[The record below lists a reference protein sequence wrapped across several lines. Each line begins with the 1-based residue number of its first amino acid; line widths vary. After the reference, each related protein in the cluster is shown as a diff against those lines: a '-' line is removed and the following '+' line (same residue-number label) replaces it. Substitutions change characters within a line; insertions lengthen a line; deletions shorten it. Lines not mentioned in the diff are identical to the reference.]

1 MDTPPQKQFSG
12 QAFDFIDVFTTP
24 ACVINGELQVVV
36 FNKPFSNCHHLN
48 PEKTPPISLDQLYSI
63 DNDIK
68 QKLKSFF
75 NASVKENTF
84 RFSARAS
91 NHHEPDSTGKN
102 DLLLQRLDGPKHHV
116 LLSVLDIPA
125 RKSGLRPDVS
135 EKHLFRLLL
144 NELPD
149 AIYFKDL
156 QGRFF
161 LTNRLH
167 VKKMGFKRV
176 DDFIGKT
183 DFDLFTEEHARQ
195 AYNDEQEVILTGKS
209 ISKEEKETHHD
220 GSVTYAST
228 SKMPLKNEWGTVIGT
243 FGISKDITA
252 IKNAEIELR
261 KARALL
267 QEANDAKDKFFSI
280 LAHDLKNP
288 FNSLIGLSDLLI
300 EDYNNFSEKEILD
313 MLHRIR
319 QTSEITYS
327 LLENLLDWSRMQSGA
342 IIFSPEF
349 VNLSELIDDIIDLN
363 LSHAYS
369 KNISLENRTPQFLM
383 LEADKNMLRTIFRN
397 LISNAVKF
405 TGNGGKVIIS
415 GEVKDDKVVVNV
427 KDSGIGMDGP
437 TLEKLFKIS
446 EKVKTYGTN
455 EESGT
460 GLGLVIVREFVE
472 KHHGNIAVQSL
483 QGKGSE
489 FTVVFPMKNNQE
501 KAV

>member
-1 MDTPPQKQFSG
+1 MSKIPKSNFSEPE
-12 QAFDFIDVFTTP
+12 FDFVDVFTLP
-24 ACVINGELQVVV
+24 VCI
-36 FNKPFSNCHHLN
+36 FNSEWAVQRFNRPFSV
-48 PEKTPPISLDQLYSI
+48 
-63 DNDIK
+63 
-68 QKLKSFF
+68 FF
-75 NASVKENTF
+75 NLVSEYSRPQPLDDFFVIEA
-84 RFSARAS
+84 
-91 NHHEPDSTGKN
+91 TGR
-102 DLLLQRLDGPKHHV
+102 DLLSSITDSASGVNSIRFFALAKGVKKSNSEVKTDLLVQRIELSKNHFLLTVVEHQSRRKALQPE
-116 LLSVLDIPA
+116 
-125 RKSGLRPDVS
+125 VS

-167 VKKMGFKRV
+167 VKKLGLKSV
-176 DDFIGKT
+176 DEFIGKT
-183 DFDLFTEEHARQ
+183 DFDLFTDEHARQ
-195 AYNDEQEVILTGKS
+195 AYSDEQEIILTGKS

-228 SKMPLKNEWGTVIGT
+228 SKMPLKNEWGSVIGT

-261 KARALL
+261 KARTLL
-267 QEANDAKDKFFSI
+267 QEVNDAKDKFFSI

-300 EDYNNFSEKEILD
+300 EDYHDFSEDEIMD

-342 IIFSPEF
+342 ITFSAEF
-349 VNLSELIDDIIDLN
+349 VNLSELIADIIDLN
-363 LSHAYS
+363 QSHAYS
-369 KNISLENRTPQFLM
+369 KNISLENHTPQFLM

-397 LISNAVKF
+397 LVSNAIKF
-405 TGNGGKVIIS
+405 TENGGKVMVS
-415 GEVKDDKVVVNV
+415 GEVKDGKVAVNV
-427 KDSGIGMDGP
+427 KDTGIGMDEE

-446 EKVKTYGTN
+446 ERVKTYGTN

-460 GLGLVIVREFVE
+460 GLGLIIVREFLE
-472 KHHGNIAVQSL
+472 KHHGNITVQSL

-489 FTVVFPMKNNQE
+489 FTVILPMKIQQE
-501 KAV
+501 QIV

>member
-1 MDTPPQKQFSG
+1 MRNNPSTNSPITEYSFIDNLTAPSCIINQQLNIVYTNQSFSG
-12 QAFDFIDVFTTP
+12 LFHLSRGNQQNLFLNQLFRIEDAAKILLDK
-24 ACVINGELQVVV
+24 LQKASAQETL
-36 FNKPFSNCHHLN
+36 FNLVALSKSAASPDKAR
-48 PEKTPPISLDQLYSI
+48 EMSLMI
-63 DNDIK
+63 
-68 QKLKSFF
+68 
-75 NASVKENTF
+75 
-84 RFSARAS
+84 
-91 NHHEPDSTGKN
+91 
-102 DLLLQRLDGPKHHV
+102 QRLITPVNHF
-116 LLSVLDIPA
+116 LLTLHNAQISNFAV
-125 RKSGLRPDVS
+125 RPDVT

-167 VKKMGFKRV
+167 VKKLGFKSV

-195 AYNDEQEVILTGKS
+195 AYNDEQDVIMTGKS

-228 SKMPLKNEWGTVIGT
+228 SKMPLKNEWGNVIGT

-261 KARALL
+261 NARALL

-300 EDYNNFSEKEILD
+300 EDYHSFSEHEILT

-342 IIFSPEF
+342 ITFNPEL
-349 VNLSELIDDIIDLN
+349 VNLSELIVDIFDLN
-363 LSHAYS
+363 QSHAYAKS
-369 KNISLENRTPQFLM
+369 ITLENRLPQNIPLQG
-383 LEADKNMLRTIFRN
+383 DKNMLRTIFRN
-397 LISNAVKF
+397 LVSNAIKF
-405 TGNGGKVIIS
+405 TEMGGSVVVE
-415 GEVKDDKVVVNV
+415 GEIKDESVVVKVKDT
-427 KDSGIGMDGP
+427 GIGMDRD
-437 TLEKLFKIS
+437 TLEKLFKIT

-460 GLGLVIVREFVE
+460 GLGLIIVREFVE
-472 KHHGNIAVQSL
+472 KHHGNITVQSL

-489 FTVVFPMKNNQE
+489 FKVVLPMNISND
-501 KAV
+501 